1 MIWDLNIRIFHLMLI
16 ITVIIS
22 IISGKFSYFY
32 IHEISGITLFFLILF
47 RIYWGFFGGYYS
59 KFKNFNLNKNSLF
72 NYFKNKEKKYFGHN
86 PLGSLSIFSIFV
98 LILLTSLSGMF
109 SSDDIFYD
117 GPFVKLAPQSVG
129 IFTNIHDILHYF
141 LYLLIIL
148 HLSAVSY
155 YQFFLKEK
163 IINQMIDGKSKDKNF
178 IQKDYPSKKNSY
190 ALLFLIRTPPGTGT
204 KFPFVKAFTALIK

>member
-16 ITVIIS
+16 ITIIIS

-32 IHEISGITLFFLILF
+32 IHEISGITLFLLILF

-59 KFKNFNLNKNSLF
+59 KFKNFNLNKNSLL

-98 LILLTSLSGMF
+98 LILLLSISGMF

-117 GPFVKLAPQSVG
+117 GPFVKLAPQLVG
-129 IFTNIHDILHYF
+129 FFTNIHDTLHYF
-141 LYLLIIL
+141 LYFLIIL

-178 IQKDYPSKKNSY
+178 IQKDYPSKKNGY
-190 ALLFLIRTPPGTGT
+190 ALLVLILIFSGPSIFYFLTYIWN
-204 KFPFVKAFTALIK
+204 

>member
-16 ITVIIS
+16 LTIIIS

-59 KFKNFNLNKNSLF
+59 KFKNFNLNKNSLLI
-72 NYFKNKEKKYFGHN
+72 YFKNKEKKYFGHN

-117 GPFVKLAPQSVG
+117 GPFVKLAPQLVG
-129 IFTNIHDILHYF
+129 FFTKIHDNLHYF

-178 IQKDYPSKKNSY
+178 IQKDYPSKKNGY
-190 ALLFLIRTPPGTGT
+190 ALLVLILIFSGPSIFYFLTYIWN
-204 KFPFVKAFTALIK
+204 

>member
-16 ITVIIS
+16 ITIIIS

-32 IHEISGITLFFLILF
+32 IHEISGITLFLLILF

-59 KFKNFNLNKNSLF
+59 KFKNFNLNKNFLF

-86 PLGSLSIFSIFV
+86 PLGSLSIFSIFI

-109 SSDDIFYD
+109 SSDDIFFD
-117 GPFVKLAPQSVG
+117 GPFVKLAPQLVG
-129 IFTNIHDILHYF
+129 FFTNIHNTLHYF
-141 LYLLIIL
+141 LYSLIIL

-155 YQFFLKEK
+155 HQFFLKEK

-178 IQKDYPSKKNSY
+178 IQKDYPSKKNGY
-190 ALLFLIRTPPGTGT
+190 ALLVLILIFSGPSIFYFLTYIWN
-204 KFPFVKAFTALIK
+204 

>member
-22 IISGKFSYFY
+22 IISGKFSYFH
-32 IHEISGITLFFLILF
+32 IHEISGITLFFLILY

-117 GPFVKLAPQSVG
+117 GPFVKLAPQLVR

-178 IQKDYPSKKNSY
+178 IQKDYPSKQNGY
-190 ALLFLIRTPPGTGT
+190 AFL
-204 KFPFVKAFTALIK
+204 VLILIFSGPSIFYYLTNIWN

>member
-16 ITVIIS
+16 ITIIIS
-22 IISGKFSYFY
+22 IISVKFSYFY

-86 PLGSLSIFSIFV
+86 PLGSLSIFSIF
-98 LILLTSLSGMF
+98 IIMFLTSVSGMF

-117 GPFVKLAPQSVG
+117 GPFVKLAPQLVG
-129 IFTNIHDILHYF
+129 FFTNIHDTLHYF
-141 LYLLIIL
+141 LYSLIIL

-163 IINQMIDGKSKDKNF
+163 IINQMIDGKSKDKYF
-178 IQKDYPSKKNSY
+178 IQKDYPSKKNGY
-190 ALLFLIRTPPGTGT
+190 ALLVLILIFSGPSIFYFLTYIWN
-204 KFPFVKAFTALIK
+204 

>member
-16 ITVIIS
+16 ITIIIS

-32 IHEISGITLFFLILF
+32 IHEISGMTLFFLILF

-117 GPFVKLAPQSVG
+117 GPFVKLAPQLVEN
-129 IFTNIHDILHYF
+129 FTNIHDILHYF

-163 IINQMIDGKSKDKNF
+163 IINQMIDGNSKDKNF
-178 IQKDYPSKKNSY
+178 IQKDYPSKKNGY
-190 ALLFLIRTPPGTGT
+190 ALLVLI
-204 KFPFVKAFTALIK
+204 LIFSGPSIFYYLTNIWN

>member
-16 ITVIIS
+16 ITIIIS

-98 LILLTSLSGMF
+98 LILFTSLSGMF

-117 GPFVKLAPQSVG
+117 GPFVKLAPQLVG

-178 IQKDYPSKKNSY
+178 IQKDYPSKKNGY
-190 ALLFLIRTPPGTGT
+190 ALLVLILIFSGPSIFYFLTNIWN
-204 KFPFVKAFTALIK
+204 

>member
-16 ITVIIS
+16 ITIIIS

-59 KFKNFNLNKNSLF
+59 MFKNFNLNKNSLF

-98 LILLTSLSGMF
+98 IILLTSLSGMF

-117 GPFVKLAPQSVG
+117 GPFVKLAPQLVE
-129 IFTNIHDILHYF
+129 IFTNIHHILHYF

-178 IQKDYPSKKNSY
+178 IQKDYPSKTNGY
-190 ALLFLIRTPPGTGT
+190 ALLVLILIFSGPSIFYFLTYIWN
-204 KFPFVKAFTALIK
+204 

>member
-1 MIWDLNIRIFHLMLI
+1 MIWDLNTRIFHLMLI
-16 ITVIIS
+16 ITIIIS

-117 GPFVKLAPQSVG
+117 GPFVKLAPQLVG

-155 YQFFLKEK
+155 YQFFLKER

-178 IQKDYPSKKNSY
+178 IQKDYPSKKNGY
-190 ALLFLIRTPPGTGT
+190 ALLVLI
-204 KFPFVKAFTALIK
+204 LIFSGPSIFYYLTNIWN

>member
-16 ITVIIS
+16 ITIIIS

-32 IHEISGITLFFLILF
+32 IHEISGLTLFFLILF
-47 RIYWGFFGGYYS
+47 RIYWGFFGGHYS
-59 KFKNFNLNKNSLF
+59 KFKNFNLNKNFLI
-72 NYFKNKEKKYFGHN
+72 NYFTNKEKKYFGHN
-86 PLGSLSIFSIFV
+86 PLGSLSIFSFFV

-117 GPFVKLAPQSVG
+117 GPFVKLAPQLVG

-148 HLSAVSY
+148 HLSAVSF
-155 YQFFLKEK
+155 YQFILKEK

-190 ALLFLIRTPPGTGT
+190 GLLILFLIFIGPSMFYYLTNIRS
-204 KFPFVKAFTALIK
+204 

>member
-1 MIWDLNIRIFHLMLI
+1 MIWDLNTRIFHLMLI
-16 ITVIIS
+16 LTIIIS

-32 IHEISGITLFFLILF
+32 IHEISGITLFFLIVF

-59 KFKNFNLNKNSLF
+59 KFKNFNLNKNSIF

-98 LILLTSLSGMF
+98 LILLLSVSGLF

-117 GPFVKLAPQSVG
+117 GPFVKLAPQLVG
-129 IFTNIHDILHYF
+129 IFTKIHDILHYF
-141 LYLLIIL
+141 LYFLIIL

-163 IINQMIDGKSKDKNF
+163 IINQMIDGKSMDKNF
-178 IQKDYPSKKNSY
+178 IQKDYPSKKNGY
-190 ALLFLIRTPPGTGT
+190 ALLVLILIFIGPS
-204 KFPFVKAFTALIK
+204 AFYYLTNIWN

>member
-16 ITVIIS
+16 ITIIIS

-86 PLGSLSIFSIFV
+86 PLGSLSIFSISV
-98 LILLTSLSGMF
+98 LILMISLSGMF

-117 GPFVKLAPQSVG
+117 GPFVKLAPQLVG
-129 IFTNIHDILHYF
+129 IFTKIHDILHYF

-178 IQKDYPSKKNSY
+178 IQKEYPSKKNGY
-190 ALLFLIRTPPGTGT
+190 ALLVLILIFIG
-204 KFPFVKAFTALIK
+204 PFTFYYLTNIWN

>member
-16 ITVIIS
+16 ITIIIS

-47 RIYWGFFGGYYS
+47 RIYWGFFGGYSS
-59 KFKNFNLNKNSLF
+59 KFKNFNLNKKSLL
-72 NYFKNKEKKYFGHN
+72 NYFKNKDKKYFGHN

-98 LILLTSLSGMF
+98 LILLLSISGMF

-117 GPFVKLAPQSVG
+117 GPFVKLAPQLVG
-129 IFTNIHDILHYF
+129 FFTNIHDTLHYF

-178 IQKDYPSKKNSY
+178 TQKDYPSKKNSY
-190 ALLFLIRTPPGTGT
+190 TLLVLILIFSGPSIFYFLTYIWN
-204 KFPFVKAFTALIK
+204 

>member
-16 ITVIIS
+16 ITIIIS

-59 KFKNFNLNKNSLF
+59 KFENFNLNKNSLF

-86 PLGSLSIFSIFV
+86 PLGSLSIYSIFV

-117 GPFVKLAPQSVG
+117 GPFVKLAPQLVG

-155 YQFFLKEK
+155 HQFFLKEK

-178 IQKDYPSKKNSY
+178 IQKDYPSKKNGY
-190 ALLFLIRTPPGTGT
+190 AFL
-204 KFPFVKAFTALIK
+204 VLILIFSGPSIFYYLTNIWN

>member
-16 ITVIIS
+16 ITIIIS

-59 KFKNFNLNKNSLF
+59 KFKNFNLSKNSLF
-72 NYFKNKEKKYFGHN
+72 NYFKNKEKNFFGHN

-117 GPFVKLAPQSVG
+117 GPFVKLAPQLVG
-129 IFTNIHDILHYF
+129 IFTNVHDILHYF

-163 IINQMIDGKSKDKNF
+163 IINQMIDGKSQDKNF
-178 IQKDYPSKKNSY
+178 KQKDYSSKKY
-190 ALLFLIRTPPGTGT
+190 GCGLLVLI
-204 KFPFVKAFTALIK
+204 LIFSGPSILYYLTNIWT